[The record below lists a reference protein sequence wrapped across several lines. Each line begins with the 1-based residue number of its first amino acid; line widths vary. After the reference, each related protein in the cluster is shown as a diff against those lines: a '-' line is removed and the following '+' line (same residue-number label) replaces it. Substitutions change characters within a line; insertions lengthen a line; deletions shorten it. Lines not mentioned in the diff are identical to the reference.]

1 MATLPNPTKRLQT
14 WCFPAISM
22 VTSPGLA
29 SVIPNS
35 EPRYSCIF
43 QVDTGDNLDLG
54 VTRDFGHA
62 RWSGVTGPVGKQNVD
77 VLLEQ
82 TFEKMSSYCK
92 NCTPEFSDEYGA
104 PQTRMPYLQSVTHLR
119 YPTIMISKSSNF
131 DNIPENSPRLCSFPL
146 KSRVSASSDWEAF
159 CS

>member
-1 MATLPNPTKRLQT
+1 M
-14 WCFPAISM
+14 
-22 VTSPGLA
+22 
-29 SVIPNS
+29 
-35 EPRYSCIF
+35 
-43 QVDTGDNLDLG
+43 
-54 VTRDFGHA
+54 
-62 RWSGVTGPVGKQNVD
+62 TGPGKQNVD

-82 TFEKMSSYCK
+82 TFEKMRSYCK

-146 KSRVSASSDWEAF
+146 KSRVSASSEWEAF